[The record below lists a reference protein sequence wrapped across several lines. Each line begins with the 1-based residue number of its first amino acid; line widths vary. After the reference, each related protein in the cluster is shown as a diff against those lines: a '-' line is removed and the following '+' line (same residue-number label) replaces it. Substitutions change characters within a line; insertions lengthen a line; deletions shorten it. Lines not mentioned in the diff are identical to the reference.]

1 VDFGEILE
9 RWEREQRGEPKGGGK
24 THRPQGGRKDAVP
37 PKSVHPL
44 SVWLET
50 HGVYDKDAE
59 DPELQR
65 GPAEEKRRLLARR
78 PDAVID
84 LHGLTRDEAW
94 NALEQF
100 FENSRRRGFA
110 KVAVIHGKGNH
121 SLGGAVLK
129 RVVREF
135 IEHCPF
141 AGKSGHGPA
150 GGTGTTW
157 VLLK

>member
-9 RWEREQRGEPKGGGK
+9 RWERKQREGGK
-24 THRPQGGRKDAVP
+24 TQKKREDRKEAAP

-44 SVWLET
+44 SIWLET

-59 DPELQR
+59 DPELQSR
-65 GPAEEKRRLLARR
+65 PVVEKNRLPARRR

-100 FENSRRRGFA
+100 FENARRRGFV

-121 SLGGAVLK
+121 SSGEAVLK

-135 IEHCPF
+135 IERCPF
-141 AGKSGHGPA
+141 AGKNGLGPS